1 MAVVES
7 TNSFARYVVITP
19 VRDEEEH
26 LEETIK
32 SVVNQTVRP
41 TEWMIVDDGSTDRT
55 PKIIDMYAANYPW
68 IRAVHRANRGYR
80 KSGGGIVDA
89 FNDGYQALLSQDW
102 EFVVKLDG
110 DLSFDPAY
118 FERILDCFKAEP
130 ALGIAGGTL
139 YSLHNG
145 KMKVERNP
153 QFHVRGATKV
163 YRRECWEQIGG
174 LWPAAGWDT
183 IDETSASMR
192 GWITKSVPDIPAFHH
207 RATGGADGL
216 WYDSVKHGRIWYVVG
231 YHPLFVLASCLYR
244 ALHKPY
250 LVRSVGG
257 LYGFMHAY
265 VTRVPRVSDSALI
278 KFVRSQQIKRLMG
291 QETIWK

>member
-1 MAVVES
+1 MAAAEN

-32 SVVNQTVRP
+32 SVVNQTIRP
-41 TEWMIVDDGSTDRT
+41 TEWMIVDDGSTDQT
-55 PKIIDMYAANYPW
+55 PKIIDKYAANYPW
-68 IRAVHRANRGYR
+68 IRAVHRTNRGYR
-80 KSGGGIVDA
+80 KSGGGVVEA

-118 FERILDCFKAEP
+118 FERILECFKAEP
-130 ALGIAGGTL
+130 TLGIAGGTL

-153 QFHVRGATKV
+153 RFHVRGATKV

-291 QETIWK
+291 QDTIWK

>member
-1 MAVVES
+1 MAVVEN

-41 TEWMIVDDGSTDRT
+41 TEWMIVDDGSTDQT
-55 PKIIDMYAANYPW
+55 PKIIDKYAANYPW
-68 IRAVHRANRGYR
+68 IRAVHRTNRGYR
-80 KSGGGIVDA
+80 KSGGGIVEA

-153 QFHVRGATKV
+153 RFHVRGATKV

-291 QETIWK
+291 QDTIWK